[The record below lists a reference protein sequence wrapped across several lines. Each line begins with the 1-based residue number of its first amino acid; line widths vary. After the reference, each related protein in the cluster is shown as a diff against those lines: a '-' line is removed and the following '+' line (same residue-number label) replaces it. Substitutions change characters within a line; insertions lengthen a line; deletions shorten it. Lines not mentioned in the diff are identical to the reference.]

1 MAPIDEAV
9 AFLRS
14 SNKPNISEAARML
27 EVDRSVLSKH
37 FHGRRVSIAKANEIK
52 QLLTNKQEL
61 VLVNEI
67 KRLCDW
73 CLPPT
78 PAIVTLWASQI
89 CSKEP
94 GKNWA
99 AGFKARHKDILDCRY
114 LNTIDL
120 ARHKADSKASYSQY
134 FTILRQKMEQYSI

>member
-9 AFLRS
+9 ALLRC
-14 SNKPNISEAARML
+14 SNKPNVSEAARMFDV
-27 EVDRSVLSKH
+27 ERSVLSKH
-37 FHGRRVSIAKANEIK
+37 FRGKRVSIAKANETK

-73 CLPPT
+73 CLLPT
-78 PAIVTLWASQI
+78 LPIVTLWASCI
-89 CSKEP
+89 YGKEP
-94 GKNWA
+94 SKNWSA
-99 AGFKARHKDILDCRY
+99 DFKARHKDILDCRY

-120 ARHKADSKASYSQY
+120 ARHKANSEPSY
-134 FTILRQKMEQYSI
+134 R